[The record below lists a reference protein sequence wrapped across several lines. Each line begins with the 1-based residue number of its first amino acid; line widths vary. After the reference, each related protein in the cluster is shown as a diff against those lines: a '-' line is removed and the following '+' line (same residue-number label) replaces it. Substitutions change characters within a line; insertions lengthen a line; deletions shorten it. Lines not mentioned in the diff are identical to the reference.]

1 MAQKATDEQLVRR
14 ARRRTS
20 SSSSAGGGRARAGSA
35 AAVRRRR
42 VSTAAYY
49 ASFAILIA
57 FSYLFFKHVEPDLL
71 PRDGGGGS
79 EGTPVSGY
87 SGYRIAVVL
96 FLLAGVAFRQDY
108 PFNVNVLMLGTLFFA
123 GVLCGGWLVHD
134 ALKQRPPA
142 HDAAR

>member
-71 PRDGGGGS
+71 PRDGGGGGG

-87 SGYRIAVVL
+87 KIAVVL

-134 ALKQRPPA
+134 ALKRPPA